1 MKPRRYHFDRLLL
14 WYLGLIFALTFF
26 GSYFG
31 YLYLITA
38 LIHLVMIIMVLG
50 ITSVEVRSGPRA
62 WLRWFYPLL
71 LLLPLHYE
79 IELVGTLF
87 HAGQVY
93 DGLVRTWDRWLFGGH
108 PHRYLADLLPGPWW
122 RELFHLLYLTYYPLV
137 FGGFGASW
145 WRGRTVSDQ
154 SEPSVSPEFLRFA
167 FVFMGTFISYM
178 VIFILF
184 PVVGPLDDRFLRFD
198 GQGLVGPLIDW
209 IYALGDSAGG
219 ALPSSH
225 TGEAVVIVL
234 LLQSMAR
241 QVRWVRRVRPMLLL
255 LILGLALSTVYGS
268 FHYAVDALGGLI
280 TGPLFYLFWSWV
292 YRRLGAEHRTGP

>member
-1 MKPRRYHFDRLLL
+1 MKPRRYHFDRLIL

-31 YLYLITA
+31 YLYFITA

-50 ITSVEVRSGPRA
+50 ITSVDAQSGPRA

-137 FGGFGASW
+137 LGGFAVSW
-145 WRGRTVSDQ
+145 RQGRKSANRT
-154 SEPSVSPEFLRFA
+154 ELPVSPEFLRFA
-167 FVFMGTFISYM
+167 FVFMGTYISYQ

-198 GQGLVGPLIDW
+198 GQGLLGPLIDW
-209 IYALGDSAGG
+209 IYTLGNSAGG

-225 TGEAVVIVL
+225 VGEAVVIFL
-234 LLQSMAR
+234 LLRPSAP
-241 QVRWVRRVRPMLLL
+241 WVRTGLLL
-255 LILGLALSTVYGS
+255 VISGLAVSTVYCS
-268 FHYAVDALGGLI
+268 FHYAIDALGGLI

-292 YRRLGAEHRTGP
+292 YQRLGAEHKTGP

>member
-1 MKPRRYHFDRLLL
+1 MKPRRYHFDRLILG
-14 WYLGLIFALTFF
+14 YLGVIFAVTFF
-26 GSYFG
+26 GSTFG
-31 YLYLITA
+31 YFYLLTA

-50 ITSVEVRSGPRA
+50 ITSVHAPPGPRA

-122 RELFHLLYLTYYPLV
+122 RELFHLLYLAYYPLV
-137 FGGFGASW
+137 LGGFAVSW
-145 WRGRTVSDQ
+145 RQGRKFTNQ
-154 SEPSVSPEFLRFA
+154 TKLPVSPEFLRFA

-198 GQGLVGPLIDW
+198 GQGLLGPLIDW

-225 TGEAVVIVL
+225 VGEAVVIFL
-234 LLQSMAR
+234 LLRPRAP
-241 QVRWVRRVRPMLLL
+241 WVRTGLLL
-255 LILGLALSTVYGS
+255 VISGLAVSTVYCS
-268 FHYAVDALGGLI
+268 FHYAIDALGGLI